1 MKLKPINLF
10 KIEKYQFK
18 LLVSQ
23 AFAKEHVEKWITAWN
38 NHDLKTL
45 LSMYS
50 EDIQFSSPKI
60 RAVLP
65 GRNSSKLNNKKE
77 LEEYWSL
84 ALKEKYSNL
93 RFESKDLI
101 VHNNIIILE
110 YYASLNTVDRTL
122 VIEKFEF
129 ENNKIIK
136 SSVFYGA
143 DELP

>member
-84 ALKEKYSNL
+84 ALKEKYPNL

-143 DELP
+143 EELP

>member
-1 MKLKPINLF
+1 MI
-10 KIEKYQFK
+10 
-18 LLVSQ
+18 VSQ

-45 LSMYS
+45 LSRYS

-84 ALKEKYSNL
+84 ALKEKYPNL
-93 RFESKDLI
+93 MFESKDLI
-101 VHNNIIILE
+101 VYNNIIILE
-110 YYASLNTVDRTL
+110 YYAYLNNVDRTL

>member
-1 MKLKPINLF
+1 MI
-10 KIEKYQFK
+10 
-18 LLVSQ
+18 VSQ

-84 ALKEKYSNL
+84 ALKEKYPNL
-93 RFESKDLI
+93 MFESKDLI
-101 VHNNIIILE
+101 VYNNIIILE
-110 YYASLNTVDRTL
+110 YYASLNNVDRTL

>member
-1 MKLKPINLF
+1 MI
-10 KIEKYQFK
+10 
-18 LLVSQ
+18 VSQ

-45 LSMYS
+45 LSRYS

-84 ALKEKYSNL
+84 ALKEKYPNL
-93 RFESKDLI
+93 MFESKDLI
-101 VHNNIIILE
+101 VYNNIIILE
-110 YYASLNTVDRTL
+110 YYASLNNVDRTL